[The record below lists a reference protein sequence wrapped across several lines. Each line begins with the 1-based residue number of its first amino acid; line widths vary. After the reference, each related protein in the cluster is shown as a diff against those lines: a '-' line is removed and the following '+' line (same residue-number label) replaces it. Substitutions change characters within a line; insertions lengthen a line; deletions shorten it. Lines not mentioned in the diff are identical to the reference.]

1 MENIFNNIIMLG
13 VLAAVL
19 YIACRIGAFVLK
31 IAVGLAVLVFLAF
44 GANRIWSYVAG
55 YFV

>member
-19 YIACRIGAFVLK
+19 YIAYRIGAFVLK
-31 IAVGLAVLVFLAF
+31 IAIGLAVLGFLVF
-44 GANRIWSYVAG
+44 GANRIWSCIAG
-55 YFV
+55 HFV